1 MTCFIRKAACPLRPL
16 ADRMADAFP
25 QLCTRVPKHR
35 LPYAASGD
43 RKSHIVGTLMFA
55 LMRGF
60 ALRSKMTEIAIGYA
74 RCSTHK
80 QDMTVQ
86 CEALIKLGVEA
97 DKSISTTA

>member
-1 MTCFIRKAACPLRPL
+1 
-16 ADRMADAFP
+16 
-25 QLCTRVPKHR
+25 
-35 LPYAASGD
+35 
-43 RKSHIVGTLMFA
+43 MFA